1 MTSTLDPQVTH
12 ASASAVVARLRAT
25 FAAGRTRPVEYR
37 KDQLR
42 ALDRLLVEREED
54 LLAALRH
61 DLGKPAVEGHVTDI
75 AFVRAEIA
83 DTLRHL
89 DAWLKPERVKVP
101 VKQQPGRGQIHHDPL
116 GTVLIIGPW
125 NYPVQL
131 VLAPLVG
138 AIAAG
143 NTAAIKPSEVSA
155 ETSHALAR
163 LLPQY
168 LDADAYAVVE
178 GGVPETTALLDE
190 RWDHIFYTGNGT
202 VGRVV
207 MTAAAKHLTPVTL
220 ELGGKSPV
228 IVDASADLDVAAKR
242 IVWGKFLNA
251 GQTCIAPDYVLV
263 DRRVEAPLL
272 ARMTDAVRTF
282 YGSNPRVSADLGRI
296 VSERHF
302 DRIARLADADGAGE
316 VVFGGDRD
324 RASRYYAP
332 TALRGTDATA
342 PIMQEEIFGPLLPT
356 LPVDDLD
363 DAIEFVTARD
373 KPLALYLF
381 AEDEGVQ
388 QDVLDRTTSGGVCLN
403 ATLFHI
409 AVPALPFGGVGES
422 GMGAYHGRATFDT
435 FTHRKS
441 VLSRPTRVDP
451 SIAYPPYTP
460 LKAKLLR
467 KFL

>member
-1 MTSTLDPQVTH
+1 MTSTLDPQVAH

-42 ALDRLLVEREED
+42 ALDRLLVEREDD

-101 VKQQPGRGQIHHDPL
+101 VKQQPGRGQLD
-116 GTVLIIGPW
+116 
-125 NYPVQL
+125 
-131 VLAPLVG
+131 LAPLVG

-272 ARMTDAVRTF
+272 ARMTDAVRAF
-282 YGSNPRVSADLGRI
+282 YGVDPRASADLGRI
-296 VSERHF
+296 VNERHF
-302 DRIARLADADGAGE
+302 DRIARLADADGAGD

-324 RASRYYAP
+324 RSTRYYAP

-388 QDVLDRTTSGGVCLN
+388 QEVLDRTTSGGVCLN